1 MKKIFKCVFCCLDWT
16 LGLKFANVQLQW
28 IDISFVL
35 GKAYT
40 F

>member
-28 IDISFVL
+28 RERERDF
-35 GKAYT
+35 KKP
-40 F
+40 